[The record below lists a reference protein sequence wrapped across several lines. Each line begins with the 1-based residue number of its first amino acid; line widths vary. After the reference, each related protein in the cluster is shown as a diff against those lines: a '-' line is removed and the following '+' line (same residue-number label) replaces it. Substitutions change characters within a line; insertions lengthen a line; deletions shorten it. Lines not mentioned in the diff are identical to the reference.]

1 MPGDTDV
8 IIVAAF
14 VLADSTALGK
24 AVPGLSS
31 VDELD
36 IDKLNVI
43 RGVILRVCG
52 VYQLLF
58 NWGRFWIGRK
68 NGVELVDKGGLDVE
82 RDIGSQSWDWR

>member
-8 IIVAAF
+8 IIVTAF

-43 RGVILRVCG
+43 RGVILTSLWSISAPL
-52 VYQLLF
+52 QL
-58 NWGRFWIGRK
+58 GA
-68 NGVELVDKGGLDVE
+68 VLD
-82 RDIGSQSWDWR
+82 RS